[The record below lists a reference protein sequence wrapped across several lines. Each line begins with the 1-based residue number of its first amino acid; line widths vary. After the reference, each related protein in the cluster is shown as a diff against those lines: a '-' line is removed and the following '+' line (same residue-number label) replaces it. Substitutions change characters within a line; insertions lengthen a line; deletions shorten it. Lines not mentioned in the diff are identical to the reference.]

1 MPCNPGTRTA
11 ARSPSSA
18 HPQAPAP
25 RPRRSPAAEDY
36 ALSNYMVSYYS
47 NFVKTGNPNRAGLPK
62 WEPARKEN
70 KNVMLFDIPS
80 PKMGKVSMPKLIKT
94 MLTNKAVGE

>member
-1 MPCNPGTRTA
+1 
-11 ARSPSSA
+11 
-18 HPQAPAP
+18 
-25 RPRRSPAAEDY
+25 
-36 ALSNYMVSYYS
+36 MVSYYS
-47 NFVKTGNPNRAGLPK
+47 NFVKTGNSNGAGLPK